1 MTANLGGLVLTI
13 ALSAAAGPAN
23 DKAAATTPAAAADTK
38 TTTTTAPATA
48 TAPESGLGE
57 LVTDRPDFTE
67 STEVVGKGVAQLE
80 TGIAYEGDGEDT
92 ARTRGLTTPQA
103 LLRIGFSQRA
113 ELRLG
118 TDGFVSETAG
128 VGAGAERTSGGSDF
142 EVAAKFKLAT
152 EKQFGMDLAV
162 IPIVSLPVGSSD
174 FTSGGVD
181 PTVKIAMARALPAGF
196 DLSGNVNVSSL
207 TEGDARFTQTA
218 VSASFGHDL
227 VKGWGGYWEVY
238 GFSSV
243 EKGGTAAWTF
253 DTGISHLVGPNRQ
266 VDMTVGYGLTDAA
279 PNWFFSAGFS
289 LRGAFRR
296 PR

>member
-13 ALSAAAGPAN
+13 ALSATAGPAS
-23 DKAAATTPAAAADTK
+23 DKAAATSTTAAAT
-38 TTTTTAPATA
+38 PATA
-48 TAPESGLGE
+48 TTTAAESGLGE

-67 STEVVGKGVAQLE
+67 STDVVGTGVAQLE
-80 TGIAYEGDGEDT
+80 TGIAYEGDGEGS

-103 LLRIGFSQRA
+103 LLRIGLSRHT

-118 TDGFVSETAG
+118 ADGFVSETAG
-128 VGAGAERTSGGSDF
+128 VGAGAVRTSGGSDF
-142 EVAAKFKLAT
+142 ELAVKFHLPT
-152 EKQFGMDLAV
+152 EKRLGIDLAI
-162 IPIVSLPVGSSD
+162 IPIVSLPIGSSA

-181 PTVKIAMARALPAGF
+181 PTVKIGMARGLPAGF

-243 EKGGTAAWTF
+243 EKAGRPAWTF
-253 DTGISHLVGPNRQ
+253 DTGVTHPVGPNRQ

-279 PNWFFSAGFS
+279 PNWFVSAGFS
-289 LRGAFRR
+289 LRGSFRR